1 MMRIENQKGKY
12 MHKKFDDWNEN
23 KKLLHNEGSSKLYH
37 EREVWW
43 CALGVNIGFEQ
54 DGTRKSAERPVL
66 ILKGFSKDVCL
77 IVPLTTSKKKNPY
90 HIALGKID
98 DKEAFVITSQVRL
111 IDTKRLVNKIEFID
125 KDMFQKI
132 RKVIKDLL

>member
-1 MMRIENQKGKY
+1 MY
-12 MHKKFDDWNEN
+12 KKFDDWNKS
-23 KKLLHNEGSSKLYH
+23 KKNIHNEGVNKLYH
-37 EREVWW
+37 KREVWW

-54 DGTRKSAERPVL
+54 DGTSKDAERPVL

-77 IVPLTTSKKKNPY
+77 IVPLTTSAKKNPY

-98 DKEAFVITSQVRL
+98 DKNALAIVSQIRL
-111 IDTKRLVNKIEFID
+111 IDTKRLVNKIGFID
-125 KDMFQKI
+125 KDLFQNI